1 MYDHLGARDRSFAF
15 HEVFNEQQSNAEVFS
30 RTVQPLLSQ
39 VREGYNATCFA
50 YGMTGAGKTF
60 TMFGGNLKTNKGR
73 AKNTPG
79 EPGIADL
86 AVEELLKCETGQLKP
101 IVTVSFLEIYNEQVK
116 DLLWLS
122 QNEQSNLSIL
132 EDPAR
137 GVMVQDL
144 SEYEI
149 ENVEDLRNIVKL
161 GNERRT
167 VASTSANQTS
177 SRSHALLVF
186 NVVTEYVSS
195 DS

>member
-1 MYDHLGARDRSFAF
+1 M
-15 HEVFNEQQSNAEVFS
+15 
-30 RTVQPLLSQ
+30 
-39 VREGYNATCFA
+39 
-50 YGMTGAGKTF
+50 
-60 TMFGGNLKTNKGR
+60 
-73 AKNTPG
+73 
-79 EPGIADL
+79 
-86 AVEELLKCETGQLKP
+86 
-101 IVTVSFLEIYNEQVK
+101 
-116 DLLWLS
+116 
-122 QNEQSNLSIL
+122 SIL